1 MSNILASDEVRRRF
15 KSALEAANITAGGD
29 AVGVLKSP
37 PAGWVVPDANLPAVY
52 VFTSGEGLGHESLSE
67 VERTLFLDAVLMAKP
82 GGDPM
87 DALGEM
93 QLAIERVIYAAGGF
107 GFARSCRLTS
117 VEIAQNQGAV
127 IIGSRVMK
135 YEIVYGVT
143 PGDPSL

>member
-1 MSNILASDEVRRRF
+1 MSDTLVADEIRRRF
-15 KSALEAANITAGGD
+15 KSVLEVENITAGGVG
-29 AVGVLKSP
+29 VGVLKSP

-52 VFTSGEGLGHESLSE
+52 VFASGEGLNHEALSE

-93 QLAIERVIYAAGGF
+93 QLAVEQAICAAGGF
-107 GFARSCRLTS
+107 GLARSCRLTS
-117 VEIAQNQGAV
+117 VEIAQNQGAL
-127 IIGSRVMK
+127 IIGARVMK